1 MAIMSSIRAKM
12 ITSVL
17 LTIILIAASLGF
29 TLRGVQEVRNEFV
42 SFLEVNQPRVEALN
56 TMYGDGLL
64 GGLAVRNKIF
74 NSSLTMSNQVV
85 KESSARFEGGLAQL
99 QSQPALSV
107 AQASSLSLVAEQW
120 KIVSATRQQVLALAE
135 QSQAELAAQRLA
147 DIENPAWRTIRIE
160 LEKLTEL
167 EQAAAMTV
175 RNNVQQQVEST
186 YMSGLLM
193 GGLAIIVVLL
203 VNLTMA
209 RTLRLRIGRT
219 QVMIDDLAAGD
230 GDLTKRLDLGGNDEL
245 SMMGNSIN
253 VFIDKVHK
261 LVLEV
266 STSTRQVAAAAEQ
279 LETITQQSTRSVQRH
294 HVETEQVAT
303 AMNEMTA
310 TVQEVAHS
318 ALSASDAATEA
329 DTASEEGGRVMAATE
344 TSIAQLAQ
352 EVENAATAM
361 GRVGE
366 HSEQISSVLA
376 VIRGIAEQTNLL
388 ALNAAI
394 EAARAGEQG
403 RGFAVVA
410 DEVRNLAQRTQG
422 ATEEI
427 NTMIE
432 QLQQGTRHAISVMD
446 AGRAQ
451 ADNSVQSATEA
462 GQALVK
468 IACAVSRIR
477 DMNTSIASA
486 AEQQSAVAEEINRNV
501 ININDATLEVSDS
514 TEQTRDSSGN
524 LARLAELLQS
534 QVAHFKV

>member
-17 LTIILIAASLGF
+17 LTVILIAASLGF
-29 TLRGVQEVRNEFV
+29 TLHGVQQVRNEFV

-64 GGLAVRNKIF
+64 AGIAVRNKIF
-74 NSSLTMSNQVV
+74 NSSLTMPNQVV
-85 KESSARFEGGLAQL
+85 KESGERFERHLVEL
-99 QSQPALSV
+99 QSQGVLSS
-107 AQASSLSLVAEQW
+107 AHATGLALVAEQW
-120 KIVSATRQQVLALAE
+120 KVVSATRQQVLTLAE
-135 QSQAELAAQRLA
+135 RGQGEQAAQLLA
-147 DIENPAWRTIRIE
+147 EVENPAWRAIRLE

-167 EQAAAMTV
+167 EQAAAISV
-175 RNNVQQQVEST
+175 RNNVQNQVEST

-193 GGLAIIVVLL
+193 GGLAIVVVLL

-219 QVMIDDLAAGD
+219 QAMISELAAGD

-261 LVLEV
+261 LVQEV
-266 STSTRQVAAAAEQ
+266 STSTGQVAAAAEQ
-279 LETITQQSTRSVQRH
+279 LETITQQSSRSVQRH

-310 TVQEVAHS
+310 TVQEVAQS

-329 DTASEEGGRVMAATE
+329 DTATEEGSRVMSDTE
-344 TSIAQLAQ
+344 SSIAQLAQ
-352 EVENAATAM
+352 EVENAAQAM
-361 GRVGE
+361 GLVGE
-366 HSEQISSVLA
+366 HSEQISSVLE
-376 VIRGIAEQTNLL
+376 VIRAIAEQTNLL

-427 NTMIE
+427 HATIE
-432 QLQQGTRHAISVMD
+432 QLQQGTRHAISVMES
-446 AGRAQ
+446 GRVQ
-451 ADNSVQSATEA
+451 ADTSVQSATEA

-501 ININDATLEVSDS
+501 TNINDATLEVSDS